1 MFSSF
6 EDCGEILE
14 NPVPDDASVDP
25 YEMMRAMEATKFS
38 SDHYLSDFVY
48 GKQDYLYNEFVEFLP
63 PWVLSDRIIRK
74 KNKESTPS
82 IVPFSDFMASQ
93 REDVSPI
100 INEMPKQGDGKE
112 SVVKEI
118 KNEEKKVLVMEISS
132 NEEETNQQEKS
143 EQYLEN
149 QNLVSEQINEK
160 KCEFLD
166 VTPHVPSL
174 VLSVNEPSKDLV
186 STAKPKTD
194 TIQQISSQMRN
205 YVGSHRFSH
214 EEDCKLS
221 EEETQLIASIR
232 PISLSIPKQ
241 RRNALLFSLVDILCA
256 YCYDTRMTQHDP
268 NTESAWTI
276 SILSPTLSWLVPSS
290 SLQSVLI
297 SFVRRVLIYP
307 YLRRYDLARLCIK
320 DCALILK
327 LGKRRVLKCLLEVRP
342 GEACHVDKE
351 GLQVFG
357 EEVHLKHALYR

>member
-118 KNEEKKVLVMEISS
+118 KSPQIGDVNCVALCP
-132 NEEETNQQEKS
+132 TNRGI
-143 EQYLEN
+143 L
-149 QNLVSEQINEK
+149 
-160 KCEFLD
+160 
-166 VTPHVPSL
+166 
-174 VLSVNEPSKDLV
+174 
-186 STAKPKTD
+186 AA
-194 TIQQISSQMRN
+194 
-205 YVGSHRFSH
+205 GS
-214 EEDCKLS
+214 DDG
-221 EEETQLIASIR
+221 TVI
-232 PISLSIPKQ
+232 
-241 RRNALLFSLVDILCA
+241 
-256 YCYDTRMTQHDP
+256 
-268 NTESAWTI
+268 
-276 SILSPTLSWLVPSS
+276 
-290 SLQSVLI
+290 
-297 SFVRRVLIYP
+297 
-307 YLRRYDLARLCIK
+307 
-320 DCALILK
+320 
-327 LGKRRVLKCLLEVRP
+327 LLE
-342 GEACHVDKE
+342 C
-351 GLQVFG
+351 
-357 EEVHLKHALYR
+357 